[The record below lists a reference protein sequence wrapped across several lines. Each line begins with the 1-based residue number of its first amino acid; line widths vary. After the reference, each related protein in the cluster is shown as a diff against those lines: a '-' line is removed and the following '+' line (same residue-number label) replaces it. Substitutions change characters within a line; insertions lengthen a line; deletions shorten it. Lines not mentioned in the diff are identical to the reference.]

1 MVNRAGWAGQARSP
15 TVEGMATTLAR
26 RQDARNHRVPWSPS
40 AWRQA
45 LYLTGSIP
53 AQLIAPFIAL
63 AWTYGLRW
71 RLNWFPVVWR

>member
-1 MVNRAGWAGQARSP
+1 M
-15 TVEGMATTLAR
+15 TTLAR
-26 RQDARNHRVPWSPS
+26 RHDTRNQRVPWSPS